1 MFRNILISLSL
12 IGLCGCSHNP
22 EITTAKQTST
32 PVYSKAE
39 TKTNFGELINMDLTE
54 EPVKCYHWIPLDYNE
69 KIKELDIHK
78 NKN

>member
-32 PVYSKAE
+32 SEYFKTEA
-39 TKTNFGELINMDLTE
+39 KTNFGELVNIDLAE
-54 EPVKCYHWIPLDYNE
+54 KPVKCYHWIPLDYVE
-69 KIKELDIHK
+69 EVKEIDIHK